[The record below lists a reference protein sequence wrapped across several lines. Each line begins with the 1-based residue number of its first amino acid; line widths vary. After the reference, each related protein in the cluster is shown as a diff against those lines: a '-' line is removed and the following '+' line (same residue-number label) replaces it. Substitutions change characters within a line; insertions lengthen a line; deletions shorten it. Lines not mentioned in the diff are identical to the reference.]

1 MIVWSIKVTILSLIL
16 IFVFHNLYGFFK
28 NTLTTPKIKDL
39 VNKPQKKY
47 DEIIN
52 TIKKEKTQEI
62 REKPSTSIPKTDMKD
77 ELKHFLSEI
86 KNKPASSIPD
96 NRNGMNGN
104 NSFQSS
110 DSFTMSTT
118 GNMANAGNDYASA
131 YSS

>member
-1 MIVWSIKVTILSLIL
+1 MIFWSIKVTILSLIL

-110 DSFTMSTT
+110 DSFTMSSS
-118 GNMANAGNDYASA
+118 GNM
-131 YSS
+131 SSSRMHG